1 MPNPIRPRCSR
12 PEDSGLPALN
22 GELSYVLKQKMD
34 EYLFDQFGIRLDKDK
49 NAPLSAGIVPR
60 ILVMCPDSRGDD
72 FPMNVNDT
80 PYKPGTEAFFR
91 QVMMGN
97 VFVYPAGQTKPVQL
111 QLEEDTGKLRW
122 THSEPVEPEQLP
134 AAPVRPLTGWR
145 WLARKLLRFPFRQQ
159 HRAWLKAQQDRAN
172 AAAKLEDYAVGR
184 STVAQRETE
193 ELNAEKERIA
203 NAKALKEAK
212 DKVDQAEKGKQQ
224 FVSVFK
230 PTPDKRNDFLKHEEN
245 HPLGANYAYYT
256 EKNFRDLTI
265 LTTDEDGVRQR
276 LKQQDDQ
283 NEQKLKDEIRE
294 RGLPE
299 NQTQKLHPD
308 QRAGQDYKFRHFDQ
322 NSVRIGGKP
331 LTDAQFAA
339 VALAACFQDDLIRA
353 GKAVDPLQYDPTV
366 EESLRLA
373 GYPQHDCVKLAHMS
387 ARSMGTT
394 DLFITKPGP
403 RDGGGQSIKS
413 YVNPGRLA
421 AADAF
426 DAYRNGDIG
435 PLAMLMANGVNQF
448 GCDFNDFSGTKIPDQ
463 TRGTIL
469 MSKELLELF
478 EQDSRLKD
486 VAVKSYNMDEKKL
499 ELLKGMVKIQGF
511 EQKSHEAEYQM
522 IKARQEGKTLSKE
535 QKKQLAK
542 QIVMSKLAGTRL
554 MEHAKNIET
563 DPNSAYNRFMTE
575 TNFVNP
581 PPSVERPGFPQEKYL
596 RQMPVEPGSIY
607 LDNTNDLIG
616 GVRMLYSP
624 IPSFPGKLNDPKEME
639 KFEKYA
645 ENIVANEHLADIEND
660 LEFYKKVS
668 PVQGTLNITDAVTRY
683 NQKLEQQKQA
693 GGLQNAPQKLVQPA
707 EPKLGAQNM
716 NGPEAQQQ
724 ILP

>member
-1 MPNPIRPRCSR
+1 
-12 PEDSGLPALN
+12 
-22 GELSYVLKQKMD
+22 
-34 EYLFDQFGIRLDKDK
+34 
-49 NAPLSAGIVPR
+49 
-60 ILVMCPDSRGDD
+60 
-72 FPMNVNDT
+72 
-80 PYKPGTEAFFR
+80 
-91 QVMMGN
+91 
-97 VFVYPAGQTKPVQL
+97 
-111 QLEEDTGKLRW
+111 
-122 THSEPVEPEQLP
+122 
-134 AAPVRPLTGWR
+134 
-145 WLARKLLRFPFRQQ
+145 
-159 HRAWLKAQQDRAN
+159 
-172 AAAKLEDYAVGR
+172 
-184 STVAQRETE
+184 
-193 ELNAEKERIA
+193 
-203 NAKALKEAK
+203 
-212 DKVDQAEKGKQQ
+212 
-224 FVSVFK
+224 
-230 PTPDKRNDFLKHEEN
+230 
-245 HPLGANYAYYT
+245 
-256 EKNFRDLTI
+256 
-265 LTTDEDGVRQR
+265 
-276 LKQQDDQ
+276 
-283 NEQKLKDEIRE
+283 
-294 RGLPE
+294 
-299 NQTQKLHPD
+299 
-308 QRAGQDYKFRHFDQ
+308 
-322 NSVRIGGKP
+322 
-331 LTDAQFAA
+331 
-339 VALAACFQDDLIRA
+339 
-353 GKAVDPLQYDPTV
+353 
-366 EESLRLA
+366 
-373 GYPQHDCVKLAHMS
+373 
-387 ARSMGTT
+387 
-394 DLFITKPGP
+394 
-403 RDGGGQSIKS
+403 
-413 YVNPGRLA
+413 
-421 AADAF
+421 
-426 DAYRNGDIG
+426 
-435 PLAMLMANGVNQF
+435 MLMANGVNQF

-486 VAVKSYNMDEKKL
+486 AAVKSYNMDEKKL

-563 DPNSAYNRFMTE
+563 DPNSAYNRFMPE
-575 TNFVNP
+575 TNFVHP

-596 RQMPVEPGSIY
+596 RQRPVEPGSIY

-716 NGPEAQQQ
+716 NGPEAPQQ